1 MLESA
6 CLEVDVRKPE
16 SMKLLLPVAPIFS
29 NAQSAQA
36 LVPLDHHCQP
46 VWETPSFYS
55 LQHIITIFVGQPT
68 QVHQVVGRNT
78 QQATYTAGKV
88 GIYPAYES
96 RSLSWD
102 REAEFIDLYLAPE
115 TIARYADTSFDAAH
129 YDLISQLATGD
140 LLIYSL
146 GLAIKELTEQSICD
160 RFYIESALTMLIAHL
175 LRHYSVRQNLLKTQ
189 SSHLT
194 TAKFNQVID
203 YIQTHLDC
211 NPSLVE
217 LATLVDLSAC
227 HFVRVFKG
235 AVGVTP
241 HQYLLMCRIDKA
253 QHLLAQK
260 HLSLAEI
267 AQQVGFYDQ
276 SRFTSVFRKRIGIT
290 PKQYRDRL

>member
-6 CLEVDVRKPE
+6 CLEVDVWKPE
-16 SMKLLLPVAPIFS
+16 SMKSLLPIAPIFS
-29 NAQSAQA
+29 TAQSSQ
-36 LVPLDHHCQP
+36 VIIPLDHHCQP
-46 VWETPSFYS
+46 VWETPRFYS

-78 QQATYTAGKV
+78 QRATYTAGKV

-115 TIARYADTSFDAAH
+115 TISRYADASFDPAH
-129 YDLISQLATGD
+129 HNLISQLATDD

-146 GLAIKELTEQSICD
+146 SLAIKKQTEQSICD

-175 LRHYSVRQNLLKTQ
+175 LRYYSVQKNLLETQ
-189 SSHLT
+189 SGRLT
-194 TAKFNQVID
+194 TAKFNHVKD
-203 YIQTHLDC
+203 YIRTHLDC
-211 NPSLVE
+211 NLSLVE

-241 HQYLLMCRIDKA
+241 HQYLLMCRINKA
-253 QHLLAQK
+253 QYLLTQR
-260 HLSLAEI
+260 HLSLSEI
-267 AQQVGFYDQ
+267 GQQVGFHDQ
-276 SRFTSVFRKRIGIT
+276 SRFTSVFRKRVGIT